1 VLLDIKE
8 IRVHYG
14 KAEALKGVSMN
25 VATGAIV
32 ALLGA
37 NGAGKSTTLRAISG
51 LKNLTSGEIWYQG
64 ERINRL
70 PAHEIVRRGVAH
82 IPEGRMVLTT
92 LSVKENLEMGAYL
105 IQDKQE
111 LERSLERV
119 FGHFP
124 VLKERQKQLAISL
137 SGGEQQMLATGRALL
152 SGPKLLLMDEPSMG
166 LSPLMVQ
173 EINRI
178 IRDINSEGVSII
190 LVEQNARMAL
200 KSAHYAYVLEVGRL
214 SMQGEAR
221 QIANDEYVK
230 NTYLGY

>member
-1 VLLDIKE
+1 
-8 IRVHYG
+8 
-14 KAEALKGVSMN
+14 
-25 VATGAIV
+25 
-32 ALLGA
+32 
-37 NGAGKSTTLRAISG
+37 
-51 LKNLTSGEIWYQG
+51 
-64 ERINRL
+64 
-70 PAHEIVRRGVAH
+70 
-82 IPEGRMVLTT
+82 MVLTT